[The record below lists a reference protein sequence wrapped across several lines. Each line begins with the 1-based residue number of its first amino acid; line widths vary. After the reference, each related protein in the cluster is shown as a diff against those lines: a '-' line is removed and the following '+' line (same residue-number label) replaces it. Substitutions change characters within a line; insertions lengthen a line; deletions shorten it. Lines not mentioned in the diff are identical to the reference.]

1 MFELRIIL
9 NKNEKLKNLNLS
21 NEMIISQNILSR
33 KDSFEKYETLNGEIK
48 MFQTKYENISLTEKY
63 EFFRYL
69 PINRTKI
76 IFVISIPYN
85 LTIQDF
91 YVFIDKHLKTISYIR
106 FFYKIFNN
114 KDTSSYILQAIIY
127 FESQNSA
134 DYFFSVN
141 LLSLY
146 LLPALII
153 AGIFSGPCLILS
165 K

>member
-1 MFELRIIL
+1 MFELRIFL
-9 NKNEKLKNLNLS
+9 NKNEKLKNLNLC
-21 NEMIISQNILSR
+21 NEMIISQNIFSR

-141 LLSLY
+141 LLF
-146 LLPALII
+146 IK
-153 AGIFSGPCLILS
+153 GI
-165 K
+165 